1 MGTTEDEMVGWS
13 HRLNGHEFESL
24 AAARR
29 PAGVSGLIRK
39 GKGEGVVWEETPA
52 APAASEIFITLD
64 STITFSLLKENQNKA
79 CSVLGVTLQAWLA
92 KDERSGFKSSLWL

>member
-1 MGTTEDEMVGWS
+1 MLQAPPNPRWQ
-13 HRLNGHEFESL
+13 RLGL
-24 AAARR
+24 RR
-29 PAGVSGLIRK
+29 EQGLR
-39 GKGEGVVWEETPA
+39 GCAHLQEGVVWEETPA